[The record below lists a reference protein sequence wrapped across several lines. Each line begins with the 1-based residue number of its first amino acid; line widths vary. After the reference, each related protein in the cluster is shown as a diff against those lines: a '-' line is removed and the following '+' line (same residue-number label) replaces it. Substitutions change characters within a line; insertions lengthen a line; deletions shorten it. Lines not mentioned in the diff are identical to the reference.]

1 MTERL
6 VLGTAQFGLDYGIN
20 NINGRLTKKEIFHI
34 LKIAHSG
41 GIRELD
47 TANVYGNSEKLI
59 GEFLD
64 QNRNLKFKITS
75 KISKK
80 SLSFESQINNSLSD
94 LRIKKIDTLLF
105 HSLDLYEYFKDQL
118 QEYISFNKNC
128 PFDEIGVSVYTNKEL
143 QTLMNEKV
151 IDRIQVP
158 FNLFDNVNYRGDI
171 FLRLKSENKK
181 IDIRSIFLQGL
192 FFIDTEKLPEKLKS
206 FKTSLELLK
215 EISNK
220 SGLNIQQLAMGYV
233 SSFSFIDKILIG
245 VDSID
250 QINNNLKYSNTTL
263 SKSLKKKLE
272 NIPIENPEFLNPVL
286 WGE

>member
-1 MTERL
+1 MKNKI

-20 NINGRLTKKEIFHI
+20 NSRGKFSQIEVFNL
-34 LKIAHSG
+34 LKLAYSK

-47 TANVYGNSEKLI
+47 TANVYGNSEKII
-59 GEFLD
+59 GEFLT

-80 SLSFESQINNSLSD
+80 SLSFESQINTSLRD
-94 LRIKKIDTLLF
+94 LRIEKIDTLLF
-105 HSLDLYEYFKDQL
+105 HSFDLFKHFKDQL
-118 QEYISFNKNC
+118 QEYKSLKKNC
-128 PFDEIGVSVYTNKEL
+128 PFNEIGVSVYTNNEL
-143 QTLMNEKV
+143 ETLINEKV
-151 IDRIQVP
+151 IDRIQAP
-158 FNLFDNVNYRGDI
+158 FNLFDNYNYRGDI

-181 IDIRSIFLQGL
+181 IDIRSVFLQGL

-206 FKTSLELLK
+206 FKTSLELLYK
-215 EISNK
+215 VSFQ

-233 SSFSFIDKILIG
+233 NSFSFIDKILIG

-250 QINNNLKYSNTTL
+250 QLKNNLKYFNSTI

-272 NIPIENPEFLNPVL
+272 KIPIENPELLNPIL

>member
-1 MTERL
+1 LTERL

-20 NINGRLTKKEIFHI
+20 NTNGRLTKREIFHI
-34 LKIAHSG
+34 LKIAYSG

-64 QNRNLKFKITS
+64 QNRKLKFKITS

-80 SLSFESQINNSLSD
+80 SLSFESQINNSLRD
-94 LRIKKIDTLLF
+94 LKIKKIDTLLF

-118 QEYISFNKNC
+118 REYKSLNEIC

-143 QTLMNEKV
+143 ETLMNEKG
-151 IDRIQVP
+151 IDRIQAP
-158 FNLFDNVNYRGDI
+158 FNLFDNNNYRGDI

-181 IDIRSIFLQGL
+181 IDIRSVFLQGL
-192 FFIDTEKLPEKLKS
+192 FFINTEKLPEKLKS
-206 FKTSLELLK
+206 FKKSLELLN
-215 EISNK
+215 EISIQ
-220 SGLNIQQLAMGYV
+220 SGLNIQQLAIGYV

-250 QINNNLKYSNTTL
+250 QLNNNLKYSNTTI

-272 NIPIENPEFLNPVL
+272 NIPIENPEFLNPIL